1 MSQPPDE
8 PDRQSPGVEAFGPDV
23 RPERWTTRPPRPIVT
38 A

>member
-8 PDRQSPGVEAFGPDV
+8 PDRRSPGVEAFGSDV
-23 RPERWTTRPPRPIVT
+23 DPERWTTRPPRPIVT